1 MLLERQSSVALLQH
15 CHCRDGHGPIL
26 TPTTVILMMRHASNG
41 IALDIMAPP
50 LQWRTEL
57 GSTAQL
63 HSLLMN
69 PKVCK
74 DMFLRDVN
82 SLRVCVALRIEY
94 RPEDDIQRNVDRSDK
109 DLGDTASLLARRTYG
124 TGQHAGH

>member
-1 MLLERQSSVALLQH
+1 
-15 CHCRDGHGPIL
+15 
-26 TPTTVILMMRHASNG
+26 
-41 IALDIMAPP
+41 MAPP
-50 LQWRTEL
+50 LRRRTEL

-63 HSLLMN
+63 YSPLMN

-74 DMFLRDVN
+74 DVFLRDVN
-82 SLRVCVALRIEY
+82 FLTVCVALRIEY

-109 DLGDTASLLARRTYG
+109 DLGDTGSLLARRTYG